1 MKKYYQ
7 TDEMQA
13 LINWEEIM
21 KMDRWAGG
29 HDEQMKGLFK
39 NAEVVGH
46 WNEGDYHGM
55 VATCVKLPN
64 SKYAIYNDYYGSCS
78 GCDAWEDAS
87 DENVKSMCIDL
98 ANGAYI
104 FETLEDVKT
113 FLSDK
118 SDSNRDGNYEWFD
131 SYSCAGDNLLRAINN
146 GEVE

>member
-7 TDEMQA
+7 TDKMQA
-13 LINWEEIM
+13 LINWDEIM
-21 KMDRWAGG
+21 EMDRWAGG

-39 NAEVVGH
+39 NAEVIGH
-46 WNEGDYHGM
+46 WNEGDYQGM

-64 SKYAIYNDYYGSCS
+64 GKYAIYNDYYGSCS
-78 GCDAWEDAS
+78 GCDAWEGAS
-87 DENVKSMCIDL
+87 DENVKSMCVDL

-104 FETLEDVKT
+104 FESIEDVKA

-118 SDSNRDGNYEWFD
+118 SDANRDGNYEWLD
-131 SYSCAGDNLLRAINN
+131 SYYGVADNLLRAINN

>member
-13 LINWEEIM
+13 LINWDEIM
-21 KMDRWAGG
+21 KMARWAGG

-46 WNEGDYHGM
+46 WNEGDYQGM

-64 SKYAIYNDYYGSCS
+64 GKYAIYNDYYGSCS

-87 DENVKSMCIDL
+87 DEDVKSMCINL

-104 FETLEDVKT
+104 FETLEDVKA

-118 SDSNRDGNYEWFD
+118 SDANREGNYEWFD
-131 SYSCAGDNLLRAINN
+131 SYSNTGDNLLRAINN

>member
-7 TDEMQA
+7 TDQMQA
-13 LINWEEIM
+13 LINWDEIM

-46 WNEGDYHGM
+46 WNEGDYQGM
-55 VATCVKLPN
+55 VATCVKLQGG
-64 SKYAIYNDYYGSCS
+64 KYAIYNDYYGSCS
-78 GCDAWEDAS
+78 GCDAWEGAS

-104 FETLEDVKT
+104 FESIEDVKA

-118 SDSNRDGNYEWFD
+118 SDANRDGNYEWFD
-131 SYSCAGDNLLRAINN
+131 SYSGAGDNLLRAINN